1 VARALAGVRKD
12 SAGWLAAGKS
22 GALPMPRPDD
32 AGTTSAVPGVPLA
45 AAVPAAPR
53 VAAEI
58 FGPALGLAER
68 YAALLVGPAVQR
80 GLLGP
85 AEASRVWH
93 RHLLNC
99 AVVAGLVPSGCT
111 LIDLGSG
118 AGLPG
123 IVFSML
129 LPDVTVTLL
138 EPLARRAAFLAECVQ
153 ILGLRNAEVRRGRAE
168 ELAGQLS
175 ADVVAARAVAPLYKL
190 AGLAI
195 PLTNPGGVV
204 LAIKG
209 AGAEAELSRARP
221 VLGRLG
227 ARDVRVLHA
236 GEGKV
241 DPAATVV
248 RFTVG
253 QVRSRGRRP
262 AAADDRTARAGGPA
276 GHAAGRPRRVP
287 PGRNRGRRGGG

>member
-1 VARALAGVRKD
+1 
-12 SAGWLAAGKS
+12 
-22 GALPMPRPDD
+22 MPRPHDPG
-32 AGTTSAVPGVPLA
+32 ATPAVPGVPLA
-45 AAVPAAPR
+45 VAVPVAPR
-53 VAAEI
+53 AAAEI

-68 YAALLVGPAVQR
+68 YAALLVGPAVER

-85 AEASRVWH
+85 AEASRVWD

-99 AVVAGLVPSGCT
+99 AVVAELVPSGCA

-123 IVFSML
+123 IVFAML

-138 EPLARRAAFLAECVQ
+138 EPNARRAAFLAECVQ
-153 ILGLRNAEVRRGRAE
+153 LLGLRNAEVRRGRAE
-168 ELAGQLS
+168 ELVGQLS
-175 ADVVAARAVAPLYKL
+175 ADVVTARAVAPMYKL
-190 AGLAI
+190 AGLAVA
-195 PLTNPGGVV
+195 LTNPGGVV

-209 AGAEAELSRARP
+209 AGAAAELSRARP

-227 ARDVRVLHA
+227 ARDVEVLHA

-253 QVRSRGRRP
+253 QVRSRAQRP
-262 AAADDRTARAGGPA
+262 GAAAANDLRAGVKGPA
-276 GHAAGRPRRVP
+276 GNAARRPRGVP
-287 PGRNRGRRGGG
+287 PARRRGRRGGG